1 MEIRYKEVIPG
12 QSGANIGTA
21 ANPREVCTFPTNQ
34 PLYQGAEEAGKKSG
48 QKSWSSRLREQL
60 RERKVVSSSLG
71 NSEVFSGRKS
81 KEDFP
86 NFFISRDNDCYQCAY
101 SDASV

>member
-34 PLYQGAEEAGKKSG
+34 PLYQGAEEAGKTWPEESIA
-48 QKSWSSRLREQL
+48 
-60 RERKVVSSSLG
+60 
-71 NSEVFSGRKS
+71 EV
-81 KEDFP
+81 
-86 NFFISRDNDCYQCAY
+86 A
-101 SDASV
+101 

>member
-34 PLYQGAEEAGKKSG
+34 PLYQGAEEAGKTLTEESI
-48 QKSWSSRLREQL
+48 
-60 RERKVVSSSLG
+60 V
-71 NSEVFSGRKS
+71 EV
-81 KEDFP
+81 
-86 NFFISRDNDCYQCAY
+86 A
-101 SDASV
+101 